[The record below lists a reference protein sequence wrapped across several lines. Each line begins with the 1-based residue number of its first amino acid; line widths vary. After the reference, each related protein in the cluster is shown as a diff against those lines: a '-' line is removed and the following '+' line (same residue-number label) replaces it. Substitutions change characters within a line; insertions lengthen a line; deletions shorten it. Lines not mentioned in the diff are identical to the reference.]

1 MSNLFGFITV
11 VIDIKLLSSLA
22 INPMDFKSIIRD
34 IPDFPQQ
41 GIVFRDITP
50 LLAHP
55 NGLTEI
61 IQDFQAKFAELNI
74 GKIDCII
81 GIESRG
87 FILGAALAMSL
98 GASFVPVR
106 KPKKLPSKVFR
117 VDYSL
122 EYGTDSLEMHC
133 DALAT
138 GERVIIID
146 DVIATGGTAAATA
159 KLVQQSGAELIG
171 YGFLIELDFLN
182 GRQALPEVPIV
193 SLVNY

>member
-1 MSNLFGFITV
+1 MVKYS
-11 VIDIKLLSSLA
+11 
-22 INPMDFKSIIRD
+22 MDFKSIIRD

-41 GIVFRDITP
+41 GIIFRDITP
-50 LLAHP
+50 LLAHHD
-55 NGLTEI
+55 GLTAI
-61 IQDFQAKFAELNI
+61 IQGFKTKFAELNI
-74 GKIDCII
+74 GEIDCII

-98 GASFVPVR
+98 GCSFVPVR
-106 KPKKLPSKVFR
+106 KPKKLPSAVFR
-117 VDYSL
+117 VEYSL
-122 EYGTDSLEMHC
+122 EYGTDTLEIHQ
-133 DALAT
+133 DALAA

-159 KLVQQSGAELIG
+159 KLIKQAGAELLG

-182 GRQALPEVPIV
+182 GRKALPEVPIV

>member
-1 MSNLFGFITV
+1 
-11 VIDIKLLSSLA
+11 
-22 INPMDFKSIIRD
+22 MDFKSIIRD
-34 IPDFPQQ
+34 IADFPQQ
-41 GIVFRDITP
+41 GIIFRDITP

-55 NGLTEI
+55 HGLTEI
-61 IQDFQAKFAELNI
+61 IQDFQTKFAELNI
-74 GKIDCII
+74 GEIDSVI

-106 KPKKLPSKVFR
+106 KPKKLPSAVFR
-117 VDYSL
+117 VDYAL
-122 EYGTDSLEMHC
+122 EYGTDTLEMHC

-159 KLVQQSGAELIG
+159 KLVQQAGAELIG

-182 GRQALPEVPIV
+182 GRKALPEVPIV

>member
-1 MSNLFGFITV
+1 
-11 VIDIKLLSSLA
+11 
-22 INPMDFKSIIRD
+22 MDFKSIIRD
-34 IPDFPQQ
+34 IPDFPQK
-41 GIVFRDITP
+41 GIIFRDITP

-55 NGLTEI
+55 HGLTAV
-61 IQDFQAKFAELNI
+61 IQGFKTKFADTNI
-74 GKIDCII
+74 EEIDCIV

-87 FILGAALAMSL
+87 FILGAAMAMAL
-98 GASFVPVR
+98 GCSFVPVR
-106 KPKKLPSKVFR
+106 KPKKLPSAVFR

-122 EYGTDSLEMHC
+122 EYGTDTLEMHQ

-138 GERVIIID
+138 GERVMIID

-159 KLVQQSGAELIG
+159 KLIEQAGAKLLG

-182 GRQALPEVPIV
+182 GKKALPEVPIV

>member
-1 MSNLFGFITV
+1 
-11 VIDIKLLSSLA
+11 
-22 INPMDFKSIIRD
+22 MDFKSIIRD

-50 LLAHP
+50 LLADPH
-55 NGLTEI
+55 GLTEI
-61 IQDFQAKFAELNI
+61 IQGFKTKLNALNL
-74 GKIDCII
+74 GKIDCVI

-98 GASFVPVR
+98 GVSFVPVR
-106 KPKKLPSKVFR
+106 KPKKLPAAVFR

-122 EYGTDSLEMHC
+122 EYGTDTLEMHC
-133 DALAT
+133 DAIAS
-138 GERVIIID
+138 GQRVIIID

-159 KLVQQSGAELIG
+159 KLVEQSGAELIG

-182 GRQALPEVPIV
+182 GRKALPQVPII

>member
-1 MSNLFGFITV
+1 
-11 VIDIKLLSSLA
+11 
-22 INPMDFKSIIRD
+22 MDFKSIIRD

-55 NGLTEI
+55 HGLTSI
-61 IQDFQAKFAELNI
+61 IQEFQTKFAELNI
-74 GKIDCII
+74 GEIDCII

-106 KPKKLPSKVFR
+106 KPKKLPSAVFS
-117 VDYSL
+117 VEYSL
-122 EYGTDSLEMHC
+122 EYGTDTLEIHQ
-133 DALAT
+133 DALAK
-138 GERVIIID
+138 GERVLIID

-159 KLVQQSGAELIG
+159 KLIQQAGAELIG

-182 GRQALPEVPIV
+182 GRKALPEVPIV

>member
-1 MSNLFGFITV
+1 
-11 VIDIKLLSSLA
+11 
-22 INPMDFKSIIRD
+22 MDFKSIIRD

-55 NGLTEI
+55 HGLTSI
-61 IQDFQAKFAELNI
+61 IQGFQTKFAELNI
-74 GKIDCII
+74 GEID
-81 GIESRG
+81 
-87 FILGAALAMSL
+87 LGAALAMSL

-106 KPKKLPSKVFR
+106 KPKKLPSAVFS
-117 VDYSL
+117 VEYSL
-122 EYGTDSLEMHC
+122 EYGTDTLEIHQ
-133 DALAT
+133 DALAK
-138 GERVIIID
+138 GERVLIID

-159 KLVQQSGAELIG
+159 KLIQQAGAELIG

-182 GRQALPEVPIV
+182 GRKALPEVPIV

>member
-1 MSNLFGFITV
+1 
-11 VIDIKLLSSLA
+11 
-22 INPMDFKSIIRD
+22 MDFKSIIRD

-41 GIVFRDITP
+41 GIIFRDITP
-50 LLAHP
+50 LLANPH
-55 NGLTEI
+55 GLTAI
-61 IQDFQAKFAELNI
+61 IQGFQTKFAELNI
-74 GKIDCII
+74 GEVDAVI

-106 KPKKLPSKVFR
+106 KPKKLPSAVYR
-117 VDYSL
+117 VEYSL
-122 EYGTDSLEMHC
+122 EYGTDTLEIHQ
-133 DALAT
+133 DALAK
-138 GERVIIID
+138 GERVVIID

-159 KLVQQSGAELIG
+159 KLVQQTGAELLA

-182 GRQALPEVPIV
+182 GRQALPEVPII